1 MTGGGGGRPPDETRL
16 EGSGAPDE
24 TRLEVSGTPDETRL
38 EGPAGADETRREPP
52 APSDATVPES
62 SAGADA
68 TRAEDAPASR
78 AGAAPVSTA
87 GFPEELAARFRPV
100 RELDHGSQADVW
112 LVEDDAGVPFVAK
125 VYRPGFEGRR
135 EILEILHGLEAN
147 EDVVPVVDYGRAN
160 GRLYVVLEYVPG
172 GNLKGLMTPG
182 APAPPDL
189 VREVLAQLV
198 AGLERLHGAG
208 IEHQDLKPGNVLVR
222 SRQPLD
228 LVLADF
234 GVATQT
240 SETVRATRLG
250 GMTWAYAPPEAFALR
265 REELTLW
272 RHKYDTWSLGV
283 IVVELL
289 TGRHPLPRREA
300 AIATFFVTRGTDDL
314 VEGVDDPAWRKL
326 CRGLLRRDPEAR
338 WGTAEARL
346 WLESPDSPDLDV
358 QDEAAP
364 SVPSRG
370 FRFVGR
376 DYATVAD
383 LGAAMAGDWEMA
395 RDVWRNQL
403 PNLLQWLR
411 HELGATEP
419 AALLERIDR
428 EADMDLDTQL
438 FWAIRVLARELP
450 PSFQGEPLTAE
461 NLARIASRAAARTDG
476 DDARLLMAVS
486 RIRQIEEAGD
496 PALGA
501 QAARWSAATA
511 AYEELSAER
520 EELPEPSETDRVM
533 LLAAATE
540 GSGVTEQLRERTWK
554 VLDRW
559 PRAPQCD
566 WFRRLGDPRRAEAP
580 RLLAMA
586 LLAGPAHDRALAE
599 FRARRKA
606 ERAAEAER
614 RAEVTARRKTRLLA
628 IGAGALAGVVFCFC
642 LWGLNRDLALHNALA
657 AGGNFSPGLERLE
670 TVWISDNLE
679 AAWNPMEIYR
689 SGEVQTVIGW
699 KGGKVFRAFAEDLSK
714 PGALVIL
721 IFVVMIRLFRN
732 RTNGASRA
740 GPPESSRS
748 ARVRAVRSWDD
759 WPDCLVVFLVF
770 ALFVLL
776 ALALAY
782 FLVLFLTTRF
792 IHLVFEGA
800 LILGYSIPGP
810 LLVDVPLLFAGCLG
824 IGVGLAACLKLL
836 DRRLTARTGLLAML
850 AITLVVAL
858 VSKAIGTVSLPG

>member
-1 MTGGGGGRPPDETRL
+1 MTGGDGDRPPDRTRRETA
-16 EGSGAPDE
+16 EIA
-24 TRLEVSGTPDETRL
+24 DETRL
-38 EGPAGADETRREPP
+38 EGPGTPDETRREPP
-52 APSDATVPES
+52 SPSDETLPE

-68 TRAEDAPASR
+68 TRVERSPASR
-78 AGAAPVSTA
+78 GGPAGAGPPSAA

-112 LVEDDAGVPFVAK
+112 QVEDDAGVPFVAK

-135 EILEILHGLEAN
+135 EILEILHGLETN
-147 EDVVPVVDYGRAN
+147 EDIVPVVDYGRAG

-172 GNLKGLMTPG
+172 GNLKSLMTPG
-182 APAPPDL
+182 APAPTDL
-189 VREVLAQLV
+189 VRGVLAQLV

-222 SRQPLD
+222 STQPLD

-240 SETVRATRLG
+240 SETVRATKLA
-250 GMTWAYAPPEAFALR
+250 GMTWAYAPPEAFSLR
-265 REELTLW
+265 RQELMLW
-272 RHKYDTWSLGV
+272 RHKYDAWALGV
-283 IVVELL
+283 IVVEML
-289 TGRHPLPRREA
+289 TGRHPLPQSEA
-300 AIATFFVTRGTDDL
+300 AIATFFVTRSTDDL
-314 VEGVDDPAWRKL
+314 VDGVDDPAWRKL

-383 LGAAMAGDWEMA
+383 LGAAMARDWDMA
-395 RDVWRNQL
+395 EDVWRNQL

-411 HELGATEP
+411 HEQGLPEP

-428 EADMDLDTQL
+428 EANMDLDTQL

-450 PSFQGEPLTAE
+450 PSFRGEPLTAE
-461 NLARIASRAAARTDG
+461 NLAGIASRAAARTDG

-486 RIRQIEEAGD
+486 RIQQIEEAGD
-496 PALGA
+496 PALGV
-501 QAARWSAATA
+501 QAAQWSAATA

-520 EELPEPSETDRVM
+520 EELPEPSDTDRLM
-533 LLAAATE
+533 LVAAATE
-540 GSGVTEQLRERTWK
+540 GSGVTEQLRERTST
-554 VLDRW
+554 VLDKW
-559 PRAPQCD
+559 PRARQSD
-566 WFRRLGDPRRAEAP
+566 WFRRLGDVRRAEAP
-580 RLLAMA
+580 HLLAMA
-586 LLAGPAHDRALAE
+586 LLAGPAHDGVLAE

-614 RAEVTARRKTRLLA
+614 RAEVTAQRNTRLLA

-642 LWGLNRDLALHNALA
+642 LWGLNRDLALYNALA
-657 AGGNFSPGLERLE
+657 AGGNFSLAPGLERLE
-670 TVWISDNLE
+670 MVWISDNLE
-679 AAWNPMEIYR
+679 TAWNSVEIYR
-689 SGEVQTVIGW
+689 SGEFQTVIAW
-699 KGGKVFRAFAEDLSK
+699 KRGGVFRAFAEDLSK
-714 PGALVIL
+714 LGALVIL
-721 IFVVMIRLFRN
+721 IFVVIRLFWN
-732 RTNGASRA
+732 RTNGASQWA
-740 GPPESSRS
+740 
-748 ARVRAVRSWDD
+748 D
-759 WPDCLVVFLVF
+759 WPGC
-770 ALFVLL
+770 LFVLL

-792 IHLVFEGA
+792 IHFVFESA

-824 IGVGLAACLKLL
+824 IGVGLAACLKLQ

>member
-1 MTGGGGGRPPDETRL
+1 MTGDEGRRPPDRTRRETPEIADETRLEGPGTPDETRL

-24 TRLEVSGTPDETRL
+24 TR
-38 EGPAGADETRREPP
+38 REPP
-52 APSDATVPES
+52 SPSDATVPES

-68 TRAEDAPASR
+68 TRVEHAPASR
-78 AGAAPVSTA
+78 GPAGAGPPPAT

-147 EDVVPVVDYGRAN
+147 EDIVPVVDHGRAN

-182 APAPPDL
+182 APAPTDL

-234 GVATQT
+234 GIATQT

-272 RHKYDTWSLGV
+272 RHKYDAWSLGV

-338 WGTAEARL
+338 WGTAEARQ
-346 WLESPDSPDLDV
+346 WLESPDAPDLVV

-364 SVPSRG
+364 PAAAPAPSRG

-383 LGAAMAGDWEMA
+383 LGAAMARDWDMA
-395 RDVWRNQL
+395 TDVWRNQHPEL
-403 PNLLQWLR
+403 VKWLR
-411 HELGATEP
+411 HELGSTDL
-419 AALLERIDR
+419 AARLEEIDR
-428 EADMDLDTQL
+428 AADLDLDAQL
-438 FWAIRVLARELP
+438 FQATRALAPESP
-450 PSFQGEPLTAE
+450 PSFRAESLAAE
-461 NLARIASRAAARTDG
+461 NLARIASRAAAETDG
-476 DDARLLMAVS
+476 DDARLLTAVS
-486 RIRQIEEAGD
+486 RIPDLERAGD
-496 PALGA
+496 RALAA
-501 QAARWSAATA
+501 QAARWSGATA
-511 AYEELSAER
+511 AYEELSAEH
-520 EELPEPSETDRVM
+520 EELPEPSETDRVV

-540 GSGVTEQLRERTWK
+540 GSGVTEQLRERTSK
-554 VLDRW
+554 VLEEW
-559 PRAPQCD
+559 PEASRSHRFQ
-566 WFRRLGDPRRAEAP
+566 RLGDATRAEAP
-580 RLLAMA
+580 QLLAMA
-586 LLAGPAHDRALAE
+586 LLAAPAHE
-599 FRARRKA
+599 QF
-606 ERAAEAER
+606 AAEAEAR
-614 RAEVTARRKTRLLA
+614 QWTQIAATAAGAMAGVPFCLGLLVLHIGLTVATGNSETGMWQVAWDYDGWEAAWDDAELITPFMFVPAFLVGAVVTIWLLWRFAVGTLSGCLLLACVLVGGPIAFFIVAFLVALSIYVVFGSAMTLGYLIPGSVLVDMGFVFAACLA
-628 IGAGALAGVVFCFC
+628 IGIGFGA
-642 LWGLNRDLALHNALA
+642 AL
-657 AGGNFSPGLERLE
+657 
-670 TVWISDNLE
+670 
-679 AAWNPMEIYR
+679 
-689 SGEVQTVIGW
+689 
-699 KGGKVFRAFAEDLSK
+699 
-714 PGALVIL
+714 
-721 IFVVMIRLFRN
+721 
-732 RTNGASRA
+732 
-740 GPPESSRS
+740 
-748 ARVRAVRSWDD
+748 
-759 WPDCLVVFLVF
+759 
-770 ALFVLL
+770 
-776 ALALAY
+776 
-782 FLVLFLTTRF
+782 
-792 IHLVFEGA
+792 
-800 LILGYSIPGP
+800 
-810 LLVDVPLLFAGCLG
+810 
-824 IGVGLAACLKLL
+824 
-836 DRRLTARTGLLAML
+836 RRLDLPLTGLGFVPAL
-850 AITLVVAL
+850 AITLIVVL
-858 VSKAIGTVSLPG
+858 VCTVIGAVRHPGWFSAGFS

>member
-24 TRLEVSGTPDETRL
+24 TRLEGSGTPDETRL

-87 GFPEELAARFRPV
+87 GFPEDLAARFLPV

-125 VYRPGFEGRR
+125 IYRPGFEGRQ

-147 EDVVPVVDYGRAN
+147 DDIVPVVDHGRAN

-182 APAPPDL
+182 APAPTDL

-222 SRQPLD
+222 GTRPLD

-234 GVATQT
+234 GIATQT

-383 LGAAMAGDWEMA
+383 LGAAMARDWDMA
-395 RDVWRNQL
+395 EDVWRNQL
-403 PNLLQWLR
+403 PSLLQWLR
-411 HELGATEP
+411 HEQGLPEP

-428 EADMDLDTQL
+428 EANMDLDTQL

-450 PSFQGEPLTAE
+450 PSFRGEPLTAE
-461 NLARIASRAAARTDG
+461 NLAGIASRAAARTDG
-476 DDARLLMAVS
+476 DDARFLMAVS

-496 PALGA
+496 PALGV

-554 VLDRW
+554 VLDKW

-566 WFRRLGDPRRAEAP
+566 WFRRLGDVRRAEAP

-586 LLAGPAHDRALAE
+586 LLAGPAHDQALAE
-599 FRARRKA
+599 FRARKKA

-614 RAEVTARRKTRLLA
+614 RAEVTARRNTRLLA
-628 IGAGALAGVVFCFC
+628 IGAGALAGLAFCFC
-642 LWGLNRDLALHNALA
+642 LWGLNRDLALYNALA
-657 AGGNFSPGLERLE
+657 AGGNFSLAPGLERLE

-679 AAWNPMEIYR
+679 TAWNSVEIYR
-689 SGEVQTVIGW
+689 SGEFQTVIGW
-699 KGGKVFRAFAEDLSK
+699 KRGKVVEAFAEDLSK
-714 PGALVIL
+714 LGALVIL
-721 IFVVMIRLFRN
+721 IFVVIRLSRN
-732 RTNGASRA
+732 ATGASYWA
-740 GPPESSRS
+740 NPPG
-748 ARVRAVRSWDD
+748 
-759 WPDCLVVFLVF
+759 CF
-770 ALFVLL
+770 FVLP

-782 FLVLFLTTRF
+782 FLILFLTKRF
-792 IHLVFEGA
+792 VYLVFESA

-836 DRRLTARTGLLAML
+836 DRRLTVRTGLLAML
-850 AITLVVAL
+850 TITLVVAL